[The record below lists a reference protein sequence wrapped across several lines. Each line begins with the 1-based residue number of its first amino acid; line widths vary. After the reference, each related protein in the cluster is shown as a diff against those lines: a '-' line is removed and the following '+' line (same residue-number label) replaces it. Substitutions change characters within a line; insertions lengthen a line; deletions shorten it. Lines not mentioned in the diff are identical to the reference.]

1 MEHTDTHEKLL
12 IPSTGFC
19 LIDKPVGVSSFD
31 IVAAARGALKTRR
44 VGHAGT
50 LDPLAS
56 GLLLLGFGSLTH
68 LLPDLTGEKKTY
80 QATIRLGVSTST
92 DDSEGDFHPEAQS
105 REVREKVASLGAC
118 PQLIAEMIHSKLL
131 GTIHQV
137 PSTYSA
143 VRIHGQHAYDLARSG
158 QSVSLPAREVTIH
171 SFSISNIHLISAEH
185 VNAQLAQ
192 SANPHNHAN
201 EGSLFCDFQA
211 VITCSAGTYIR
222 SLARDLGHLLGT
234 GGYITQLRRTS
245 ISHFRVEDALVAGTR
260 EKTYQDKKGIQHT
273 RLAAW
278 IDPQRITSAII
289 PAAQA
294 VKQSLPWIPLTQ
306 EQMVNVSFGRKVEI
320 SASDVTA
327 LKSRSGNI
335 AGEVVGLCGPTAVAK
350 GVIRL
355 TSDANHAFFQPR
367 TVFIAQIKE
376 TGIRGNHRA

>member
-1 MEHTDTHEKLL
+1 MHEKLL
-12 IPSTGFC
+12 IPSAGFC

-31 IVAAARGALKTRR
+31 VVAAARGALKTRR

-80 QATIRLGVSTST
+80 EATIRLGVSTST
-92 DDSEGDFHPEAQS
+92 DDSEGDFLPASQPQ
-105 REVREKVASLGAC
+105 EVRARVASLGAR
-118 PQLIAEMIHSKLL
+118 PQFITDMIHSKLL
-131 GTIHQV
+131 GTIDQV
-137 PSTYSA
+137 PSSYSA
-143 VRIHGQHAYDLARSG
+143 VRIHGHHAYDLARSG
-158 QSVSLPAREVTIH
+158 HKVSLPAREVTIY
-171 SFSISNIHLISAEH
+171 SFDISNVHLLDAREA
-185 VNAQLAQ
+185 NQRLAR
-192 SANPHNHAN
+192 SANPHNAAR

-245 ISHFRVEDALVAGTR
+245 IGQFRVDNALVAEAR
-260 EKTYQDKKGIQHT
+260 EKTYRDRQGTQHT

-278 IDPQRITSAII
+278 IDPQQIASAVI

-294 VKQSLPWIPLTQ
+294 VKQSLPWIPLTR

-320 SASDVTA
+320 SASDIHA
-327 LKSRSGNI
+327 LKDRSGDSTD
-335 AGEVVGLCGPTAVAK
+335 EVVGLCGPTAVAK
-350 GVIRL
+350 GIIRPS
-355 TSDANHAFFQPR
+355 SDASHASFQPR
-367 TVFIAQIKE
+367 TVFIPQIKE
-376 TGIRGNHRA
+376 TITCENRQA